1 MRKKLIILILPFILS
16 GCMMIQD
23 SDRNY
28 DTLISNI
35 ISSNSTLTNTQ
46 MLGYKYYLPVGV
58 RQVKKDD
65 FNEELSIKGTRA
77 YLYVDLISYYY
88 QKQDNYE
95 IPLEGNYYS
104 QKFEYQDKKGS
115 ISLNKEANDEIYL
128 EIIYN
133 YAKIELYTK
142 EDNLTDMVLKSMVIL
157 SSMEYND
164 IAIENLM
171 NSSYFA
177 SKEEI
182 YNIENPEGSESTF
195 LESLEENAQEENI
208 EPLPDEKNINNEL
221 AE

>member
-1 MRKKLIILILPFILS
+1 MKKKLIILILPFILS
-16 GCMMIQD
+16 GCMIIQD
-23 SDRNY
+23 SNKDY
-28 DTLISNI
+28 ASMIQNI
-35 ISSNSTLTNTQ
+35 ISSESTLTNTQ
-46 MLGYKYYLPVGV
+46 MLGYKYYLPADVH
-58 RQVKKDD
+58 QVSKKD

-88 QKQDNYE
+88 QKEENYNST
-95 IPLEGNYYS
+95 LEGNYYK
-104 QKFEYQDKKGS
+104 QKFEYQNKKGS
-115 ISLNKEANDEIYL
+115 ISVNKESNDEIYL

-142 EDNLTDMVLKSMVIL
+142 EDNLTDMVLKSIIIL
-157 SSMEYND
+157 SSIEYND

-177 SKEEI
+177 SKEEV

-195 LESLEENAQEENI
+195 LESLEETAQEDNI

>member
-1 MRKKLIILILPFILS
+1 MKKKLIILILPFILS

-28 DTLISNI
+28 DTLISNV

-88 QKQDNYE
+88 QKPENYE
-95 IPLEGNYYS
+95 NLLEGNYYY
-104 QKFEYQDKKGS
+104 QKFAYQDKNGS

-142 EDNLTDMVLKSMVIL
+142 EDNLTDMVLKSIVIL
-157 SSMEYND
+157 SSIEYND

-195 LESLEENAQEENI
+195 LESLEENAQEDNI